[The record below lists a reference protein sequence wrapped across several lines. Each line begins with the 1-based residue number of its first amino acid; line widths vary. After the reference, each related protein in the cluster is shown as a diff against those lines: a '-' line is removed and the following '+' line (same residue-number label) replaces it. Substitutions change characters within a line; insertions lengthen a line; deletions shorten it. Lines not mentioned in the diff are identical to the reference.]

1 MQIIELKNDFSLLI
15 ALWAGNKQNKT
26 PLSDVLQSEKAMCTK
41 MYCALLFVYLRRI
54 YTCNCLYLH
63 GVSLEL

>member
-26 PLSDVLQSEKAMCTK
+26 KHLCL
-41 MYCALLFVYLRRI
+41 MYCKVKKQCVQKCIVRYYLCI
-54 YTCNCLYLH
+54 
-63 GVSLEL
+63 